1 MELFQTLP
9 VVTFWT
15 PNMETSRCNGAAIL
29 SRSWDIS
36 TSGLAAAI
44 KNRLP
49 VTLGSIRNRA
59 TEVLDPENGGLAFGT
74 ASLSGH
80 KLRYKYFRFR
90 LGLAAAILNCRL
102 PVTSCSIP
110 NSAVVVLDPENG
122 GLVVETALL
131 SCPEAEI

>member
-44 KNRLP
+44 KKP
-49 VTLGSIRNRA
+49 T
-59 TEVLDPENGGLAFGT
+59 
-74 ASLSGH
+74 SG
-80 KLRYKYFRFR
+80 YIGQY
-90 LGLAAAILNCRL
+90 
-102 PVTSCSIP
+102 SQ
-110 NSAVVVLDPENG
+110 
-122 GLVVETALL
+122 
-131 SCPEAEI
+131 